1 MFVFLEQRANTGR
14 VLDVA
19 ITIYLTVTRKE
30 KRKTNFLLPLAF
42 SEMVLVSWG
51 LGFIWGPVASPAFGQ
66 MTHFVMYKENCIH
79 SYCLHGDQIRK
90 DK

>member
-1 MFVFLEQRANTGR
+1 MFVFLEQKANTGR

-51 LGFIWGPVASPAFGQ
+51 LGSPHICADTLVDFR
-66 MTHFVMYKENCIH
+66 
-79 SYCLHGDQIRK
+79 S
-90 DK
+90 